1 MYETNNDTR
10 SRRRRRK
17 CLIIPLFHYF
27 FYCDIFVPFS
37 AQFFVRHQLK
47 MCTVYYISCANCLL
61 PLHPSYCYNFWTC
74 FWKVNTSTITSMN
87 VFFGC
92 YDGKLLLWRFEQK
105 RPFHLYYGLKFL
117 DKWHHCL
124 TSILVWNSEQ
134 QVAWNLANLPF
145 LNMALDVSGNFY
157 ARGLWINWN
166 LFRISIEVRHCFKSW
181 PMFNKHFTKIQPS
194 SIPHRLYRY
203 MFHTLILSA
212 MGTKLVN
219 LKQRMILIMKQDI
232 DIHFCIIQIYT
243 LKVVK
248 N

>member
-1 MYETNNDTR
+1 MYTYVFLTVHVTATLVFFFLLFLIFPSTPMYNLLFLFFNPRASTSFFLQNKNKTKNMYETNNDTR

-92 YDGKLLLWRFEQK
+92 YDGKLLL
-105 RPFHLYYGLKFL
+105 
-117 DKWHHCL
+117 
-124 TSILVWNSEQ
+124 
-134 QVAWNLANLPF
+134 
-145 LNMALDVSGNFY
+145 
-157 ARGLWINWN
+157 
-166 LFRISIEVRHCFKSW
+166 
-181 PMFNKHFTKIQPS
+181 
-194 SIPHRLYRY
+194 
-203 MFHTLILSA
+203 
-212 MGTKLVN
+212 
-219 LKQRMILIMKQDI
+219 
-232 DIHFCIIQIYT
+232 
-243 LKVVK
+243 
-248 N
+248 